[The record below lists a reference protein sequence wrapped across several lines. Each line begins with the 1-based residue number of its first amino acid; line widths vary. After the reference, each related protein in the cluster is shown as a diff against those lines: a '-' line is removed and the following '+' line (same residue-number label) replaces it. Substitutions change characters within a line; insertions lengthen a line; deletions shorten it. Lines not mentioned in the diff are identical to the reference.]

1 LTTARFRVLGR
12 KDGLVARVVQAIE
25 AQILA
30 GTTHNPLL
38 ILLLDSIRDLM
49 AEVRT
54 QVAQQP
60 GLFQRV
66 MPTHIRIL
74 ERVASRD
81 AKGARQAMREHLLIA
96 LTIQRDGSK
105 ADHLKIGLAVAAAD
119 APPSAF
125 VVFRDDLCR
134 CVDRCAA
141 LGYDGVELALRFA
154 GEVSVPEM
162 KRRLAAAGI
171 EVPCIS
177 SGQVFAA
184 DHLYFTHPD
193 AAVERITD
201 MIRLAAEFG
210 AKVNTGRVRG
220 TIHPGEAA
228 EAATARYLQCMDRCA
243 DVAEPLGVELI
254 VEPVNR
260 YEVNFINNCEE
271 GLEVVRR
278 IGRPRV
284 KLMLDLFHMNIEDA
298 SFREAFVSAKDYIT
312 YVHVADSNRLAPG
325 WGHLPF
331 DEVFAILYEIGYDGY
346 LTAEILPKPAPDL
359 AARQA
364 VKFLRP
370 RIEGLRR

>member
-1 LTTARFRVLGR
+1 
-12 KDGLVARVVQAIE
+12 
-25 AQILA
+25 
-30 GTTHNPLL
+30 
-38 ILLLDSIRDLM
+38 M
-49 AEVRT
+49 
-54 QVAQQP
+54 
-60 GLFQRV
+60 
-66 MPTHIRIL
+66 
-74 ERVASRD
+74 
-81 AKGARQAMREHLLIA
+81 
-96 LTIQRDGSK
+96 
-105 ADHLKIGLAVAAAD
+105 KIGLAVAAAD
-119 APPSAF
+119 ALPSAF

-141 LGYDGVELALRFA
+141 LGCDGVELALRFA
-154 GEVSVPEM
+154 GEVRVPEM
-162 KRRLAAAGI
+162 KRRLAATGL
-171 EVPCIS
+171 EVPCVS

-193 AAVERITD
+193 AAVRDAAVERIAD

-220 TIHPGEAA
+220 TIHQGETV

-298 SFREAFVSAKDYIT
+298 SFREAFVSAKDYIS

-331 DEVFAILYEIGYDGY
+331 DEVFAVLYEIGYDGY
-346 LTAEILPKPAPDL
+346 LTAEILPKPEPDL

-364 VKFLRP
+364 AEFLRP
-370 RIEGLRR
+370 RVERLKRPATRGT